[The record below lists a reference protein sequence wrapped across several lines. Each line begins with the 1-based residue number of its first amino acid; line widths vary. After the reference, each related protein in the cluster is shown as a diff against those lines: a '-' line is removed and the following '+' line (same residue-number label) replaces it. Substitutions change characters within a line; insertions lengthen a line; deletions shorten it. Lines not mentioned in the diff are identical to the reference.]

1 MSAAAAGS
9 GAGVELSEAWT
20 MEGGGSHHH
29 TTSTIAAGVHSTPGG
44 LEFHTD
50 QMGLFSNTPSA
61 AGECVVVLVTT
72 VCAGILSPVA
82 GGGAGAAELPAQV
95 ELRWGRPQ
103 S

>member
-29 TTSTIAAGVHSTPGG
+29 TTSTIAAGVHTRGPRVPHRSDMQFST
-44 LEFHTD
+44 
-50 QMGLFSNTPSA
+50 TPSA

-82 GGGAGAAELPAQV
+82 GGGAGAGAAELPAQV